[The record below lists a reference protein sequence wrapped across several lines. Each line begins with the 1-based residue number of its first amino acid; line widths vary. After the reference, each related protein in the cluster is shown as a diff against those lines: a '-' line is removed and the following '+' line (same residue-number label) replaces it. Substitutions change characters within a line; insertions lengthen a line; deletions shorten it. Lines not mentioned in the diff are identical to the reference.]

1 MSEGRTSDEGRPGAT
16 GATGAGGDT
25 PPMLVL
31 GEQRPDVE
39 DTTAEELARQRAEL
53 ERQRR
58 ELEVEDRE
66 RRRAAEQEA
75 ERRRREAEERL
86 AEERRLAEVE
96 LARRQRLLDDAERR
110 LHKTERR
117 LRRKARQTGGHVPS
131 VASSVSGADPDA
143 RSGRGRRARGA
154 GSVRRGAPNSLL
166 AAAERRSGV
175 PVPRLQR
182 TLTLALLSSGLV
194 VAGAIASVDPPS
206 AADVEDFVTLDETRV
221 AWLGAGLTLDQEVSR
236 YLAGEEVTQEDGT
249 LASVSEATAAGAAS
263 DVTYPVRDFE
273 ETVGPLL
280 AEPGSNPQRVLS
292 AWDEARSS
300 AGYAVGT
307 YEIRDA
313 GELVDADRALPTW
326 MLLGGVVAIG
336 GLAYG
341 LARGGTRVGAGLA
354 GLALVPAG
362 LVVADQGRHLDVEP
376 ALATHSQAVDD
387 ARAVYDQVGRDL
399 QAVYGT
405 RALESYERETFWEGT
420 GYLEEDRH
428 DPEALAAYTAARE
441 SLAGVDIR
449 SLSTGEAVPHAQ
461 ALVEAG
467 GALLDAQTVVLE
479 DARAAVL
486 ARTES
491 QLEVGPYAVT
501 TSAAAILPL
510 AALVPALLRRR
521 QVEG

>member
-1 MSEGRTSDEGRPGAT
+1 MSDEGRPGAA
-16 GATGAGGDT
+16 GADGAGGAGGDK

-58 ELEVEDRE
+58 ELEAEDRE

-75 ERRRREAEERL
+75 ERRRREAQERL

-143 RSGRGRRARGA
+143 RSGRGGRAARGS
-154 GSVRRGAPNSLL
+154 GSGRRGAPNSLL

-182 TLTLALLSSGLV
+182 TLTLALLGSGLV

-206 AADVEDFVTLDETRV
+206 AADVEDFVTLDESRV
-221 AWLGAGLTLDQEVSR
+221 AWLGAGLTLDEEVGR
-236 YLAGEEVTQEDGT
+236 YLGGEEVTQGDGT
-249 LASVSEATAAGAAS
+249 LASVSQATAAGAAS

-336 GLAYG
+336 GLTYG

-428 DPEALAAYTAARE
+428 DPQALAAYTAARE

-449 SLSTGEAVPHAQ
+449 SLSTDEAVPHAQ

-479 DARAAVL
+479 DARSAVL